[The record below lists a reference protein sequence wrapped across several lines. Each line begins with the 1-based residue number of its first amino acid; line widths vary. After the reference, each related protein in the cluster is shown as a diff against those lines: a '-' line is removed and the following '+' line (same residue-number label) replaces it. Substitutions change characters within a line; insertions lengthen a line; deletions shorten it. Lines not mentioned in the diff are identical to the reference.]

1 MLVIPAID
9 LRHGRCVRR
18 RQGRYEAEAEYY
30 DDPVRMAKLWRVM
43 NAKVLHLFDRDA
55 FDPYGL
61 PCPPGAA
68 AETRAVIAEIVHA
81 LDIPVEVSGG
91 ITSLEDVEA
100 MLEIGAYRAVLGGP
114 EPPAADLVEEAVRR
128 FGSSR
133 VVVGLDAHDR
143 TLDGAGDLAERAA
156 ELEARGAR
164 RFVYVDLDRAGTAT
178 GPNVEALRALSGALQ
193 RARVTAG
200 GGVSG
205 YRDLLTLTALEPRV
219 DSVIVGRALYEN
231 RFPCQRFWA
240 WHDKE
245 AVDLDRF
252 STAPVAGQP

>member
-18 RQGRYEAEAEYY
+18 RQGRYEAEEVYY

-61 PCPPGAA
+61 PCPPGASA
-68 AETRAVIAEIVHA
+68 DNRAVFAEIVGA

-91 ITSLEDVEA
+91 IYTLDDVEA
-100 MLEIGAYRAVLGGP
+100 VLTMGAYRAVLGGP
-114 EPPAADLVEEAVRR
+114 VAPDADLVETALRE

-133 VVVGLDAHDR
+133 VVIGLEAHGR
-143 TLDGAGDLAERAA
+143 ALDGAGDVVEQAA
-156 ELEARGAR
+156 ELEGRGAR
-164 RFVYVDLDRAGTAT
+164 RFVYVDLDRAGTAE
-178 GPNVEALRALSGALQ
+178 GPNVEALRTLSGTLQ
-193 RARVTAG
+193 RARITAG

-205 YRDLLTLTALEPRV
+205 YRDLLALQGLEPRV

-231 RFPCQRFWA
+231 RFPCQRFWC

-245 AVDLDRF
+245 ALDLDRF
-252 STAPVAGQP
+252 STAPVAEKS